1 MDQYAGSRGHSTV
14 TQNLL
19 HLLSASSIIACYLLD
34 VMVQGKITEADALA
48 TDNPSGHH
56 PMQTI
61 GAPASIIRPIFTPN
75 AVSAATIP
83 IYPGLG

>member
-1 MDQYAGSRGHSTV
+1 
-14 TQNLL
+14 
-19 HLLSASSIIACYLLD
+19 
-34 VMVQGKITEADALA
+34 MVQGKITEADALA